1 MRHLIVRGPVRIE
14 SCCVQI
20 IQFVEFNGDCKASIQ
35 SVPFLQEVLHH
46 PDVRA
51 RKDKLDIRESVVD
64 DVLENGVN
72 RCRVSRLFEIGVFVN
87 NHHYFFRQGI
97 KINKHILQGAEVQR
111 NRQHFDSD
119 QFPYKAVNIILHCAF

>member
-1 MRHLIVRGPVRIE
+1 MTFSRSVAAGVQCLIHERRPSKDSIVRHLIVRGPVRIE

-64 DVLENGVN
+64 DILERESTV
-72 RCRVSRLFEIGVFVN
+72 
-87 NHHYFFRQGI
+87 
-97 KINKHILQGAEVQR
+97 AESV
-111 NRQHFDSD
+111 
-119 QFPYKAVNIILHCAF
+119 AF